1 MPDFNSALTPVL
13 WLICSVIAIIGSAY
27 AVIAAVLIHRQARR
41 ASLPPIPAPPSVTI
55 LKPLYGA
62 EPQLVSNVLS
72 FDAQDYA
79 GPVQIICGVRD
90 PADPAANA
98 VRTLSGRTR
107 HPFELA
113 ADAPD
118 AGSNRKISNVLNMM
132 RLCRHDILV
141 LSDSDMRVEPDYLD
155 QTIAPFADPA
165 VGLVTCLYRGL
176 PVAGFW
182 SRLHA
187 ASIDHHFLPN
197 VLIGLAIG
205 LAEPCFGSTIA
216 LRRETLQKIGGFEA
230 FANKLADDYEIGR
243 AVRKTG
249 ARAVIPPLVLAHT
262 CGEQTL
268 REVVSHE
275 LRWAKTI
282 RLVDPIG
289 YTGSI
294 VTHPLPFALWGVLL
308 NHSAPISW
316 GLLALTL
323 ACRSLVPIEM
333 KRGYNAEG
341 ASVALGPLRDLLSF
355 AIFVASFLPLKVT
368 WRGHSYRV
376 DQDGTMTSNSSN

>member
-1 MPDFNSALTPVL
+1 MFDFISALPPVL

-27 AVIAAVLIHRQARR
+27 AAIAAVLIHRQARLESP
-41 ASLPPIPAPPSVTI
+41 AGHPAPPSVTM
-55 LKPLYGA
+55 LKPLHGV
-62 EPQLVSNVLS
+62 EPQLRANLLS
-72 FDAQDYA
+72 FDAQDYE
-79 GPVQIICGVRD
+79 GPLQIICGVGD
-90 PADPAANA
+90 ASDPAAAA
-98 VRTLSGRTR
+98 VRDLSGRTR
-107 HPFELA
+107 HVFELA
-113 ADAPD
+113 TDAPD
-118 AGSNRKISNVLNMM
+118 AGTNRKISNLLNMM

-141 LSDSDMRVEPDYLD
+141 LSDSDMRVDADYLER
-155 QTIAPFADPA
+155 TIAPFADST

-197 VLIGLAIG
+197 VLIGLALG

-216 LRRETLQKIGGFEA
+216 LRRETLRKIGGFEA
-230 FANKLADDYEIGR
+230 FADKLADDYEIGR
-243 AVRKTG
+243 AVRNTG
-249 ARAVIPPLVLAHT
+249 ARAVIPPIVLAHT

-275 LRWAKTI
+275 LRWARTI

-289 YTGSI
+289 YAGSI
-294 VTHPLPFALWGVLL
+294 VTHPLPFALLGVFL
-308 NHSAPISW
+308 NNSEPISW
-316 GLLALTL
+316 GLLAVTL

-355 AIFVASFLPLKVT
+355 AVFLASFLPLKVT

-376 DQDGTMTSNSSN
+376 RQDGTMTSN